1 MGVGLVRLLAPGLGW
16 MSAPRGDRWHA
27 RPTALMGGVGFLP
40 FVLAAGAL
48 AYYEFARREIG
59 EMEVVLNLP
68 RAAVVGASLL
78 GGALLLLVV
87 GWIDDRRELRPRT
100 KLMAQLF
107 AASQLIYFGGGTNLT
122 GWPILDVT
130 LSYLWI
136 IGLTNSINLLDNM
149 DGLCAGTAAL
159 MAAALAYALPAG
171 PAQILAAVICGGC
184 LGFLWHNRP
193 PAKIFMGD
201 TGSLPLGFLL
211 AGLALPGVLNGGWGA
226 AMDGFGPKLAAFLS
240 ACILMA
246 VPILDTGLVAC
257 TRVWA
262 ARSPMDGGKDHSS
275 HRLARIL
282 SSERRALL
290 FLLLLTAG
298 ACLVFLWSLD
308 RRPFTV
314 LSVLGLAAGVL
325 WLAAAFLA
333 RTDSGRPKKAG
344 EQPPSLLCGIRDFF
358 QAYNLLPVLL
368 DGLLVLLLFQTAYLL
383 RFDFNVGPDEI
394 RVLKRSLPIVLLCC
408 LAAGLGF
415 GIYSSRWGSLS
426 WYDLCRLGA
435 ATGAG
440 TAASLA
446 LVTLVGRFGDGHS
459 RSVYLI
465 FALLFL
471 TGQIF
476 TRKFL
481 DLGGLLAGWAARD
494 GGEKTPVAIFGAGR
508 RGRILAEACLQ
519 VPELLGYRALAF
531 IDQNES
537 LAGKRLC
544 GLPILTPR
552 SGKHTVRLPAVPEEI
567 WISAAGISPAKIR
580 PLLPVEWRRTK
591 IRRLILG
598 LTPAPGP
605 RRKK

>member
-1 MGVGLVRLLAPGLGW
+1 
-16 MSAPRGDRWHA
+16 
-27 RPTALMGGVGFLP
+27 MGGVGFLP
-40 FVLAAGAL
+40 FVLGAGAL
-48 AYYEFARREIG
+48 AYFDFARKEIG
-59 EMEVVLNLP
+59 SMEVVLNLP
-68 RAAVVGASLL
+68 RTAVVGASLL

-100 KLMAQLF
+100 KLMAQLM
-107 AASQLIYFGGGTNLT
+107 AASQLIYFGGGTSLT

-136 IGLTNSINLLDNM
+136 IGLTNAINLLDNM
-149 DGLCAGTAAL
+149 DGLCAGTVAL
-159 MAAALAYALPAG
+159 IAAALAYALPTG
-171 PAQILAAVICGGC
+171 PAQILAAAICGGC

-193 PAKIFMGD
+193 PARIFMGD

-211 AGLALPGVLNGGWGA
+211 AGLALPGVLNQGWGCA
-226 AMDGFGPKLAAFLS
+226 TMGSGSKLAAFLS
-240 ACILMA
+240 ACILMSI
-246 VPILDTGLVAC
+246 PILDTGLVAC
-257 TRVWA
+257 TRVWS

-282 SSERRALL
+282 SSEARALL

-298 ACLVFLWSLD
+298 ACLAFLWSLG

-314 LSVLGLAAGVL
+314 VCVLGLAAGAL

-333 RTDSGRPKKAG
+333 RTDSGRKKSAG
-344 EQPPSLLCGIRDFF
+344 EKPPSLLRGIQEFF

-383 RFDFNVGPDEI
+383 RFDFNVGADEI
-394 RVLKRSLPIVLLCC
+394 RVLKRSLPIVLLGC
-408 LAAGLGF
+408 LGAGLGF

-426 WYDLCRLGA
+426 WYDLCRLAAAA
-435 ATGAG
+435 ATG

-446 LVTLVGRFGDGHS
+446 LVTLVTRFGDGHS

-494 GGEKTPVAIFGAGR
+494 GGQKTPVVIFGAGR

-519 VPELLGYRALAF
+519 VPELLGYRTLAF
-531 IDQNES
+531 FDQNEG

-544 GLPILTPR
+544 GLPIFTPR
-552 SGKHTVRLPAVPEEI
+552 SKERLDRLPEVPKEI
-567 WISAAGISPAKIR
+567 WISATGLSAEKVR
-580 PLLPVEWRRTK
+580 PLLPLQWRRVK
-591 IRRLILG
+591 IRRLLMG
-598 LTPAPGP
+598 LSPAPP
-605 RRKK
+605 RLRQT